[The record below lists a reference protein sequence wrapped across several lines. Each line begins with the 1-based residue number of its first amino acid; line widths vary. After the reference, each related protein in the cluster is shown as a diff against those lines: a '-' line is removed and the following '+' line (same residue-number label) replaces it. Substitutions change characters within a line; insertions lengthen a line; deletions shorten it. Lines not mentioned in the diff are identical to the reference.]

1 VAQGEQTIGVRAYG
15 VELRL
20 EADAPELL
28 EALTRLLPGTVGPA
42 GEAPDLEV
50 RARWLAG
57 PRERGRSWFPDPP
70 GPGAVGKRMHL
81 GADELVWFKTYRD
94 RDLQLRFGR
103 HDGRPLFEVA
113 YCYQPSAKKL
123 AEYPD
128 FKQKKFFDLLRYLVH
143 FPIAWHLERT
153 RGWSLLHASAVGRGD
168 RAVLVAGPGGAGK
181 TTTCLALVARA
192 GMALLGENLLLCDGA
207 RVHPVEEPIRLT
219 EESLALLGEDFRRLE
234 PIELGGGLKHKR
246 LFGLP
251 RAAAAPAAP
260 AALFLPRFAKPGYAR
275 RLEPGVA
282 CELIE
287 ASNRLTL
294 ELSDYAWYAAA
305 LDLLWPQPGTA
316 RGRLRVLE
324 RLTGTTPCWALGI
337 DRAAGVEPVV
347 EQVLR
352 CLEGTESES

>member
-1 VAQGEQTIGVRAYG
+1 VAERDQRIGIRACG

-20 EADAPELL
+20 GADAPELL
-28 EALTRLLPGTVGPA
+28 DAIAGLVPGLVGPP

-50 RARWLAG
+50 RAHWIGG
-57 PRERGRSWFPDPP
+57 PRDRGRSWFPDPP
-70 GPGAVGKRMHL
+70 GPGAVGKRMRI
-81 GADELVWFKTYRD
+81 GPDELVWFKTYRD
-94 RDLQLRFGR
+94 RDLQLRFAR
-103 HDGRPLFEVA
+103 RDRRPVFDVA
-113 YCYQPSAKKL
+113 YCYQPSTKKL
-123 AEYPD
+123 AEQPD

-153 RGWSLLHASAVGRGD
+153 RGWALLHASAVVRGD
-168 RAVLVAGPGGAGK
+168 RALLVAGPGGAGK
-181 TTTCLALVARA
+181 TTTCLALAARA
-192 GMALLGENLLLCDGA
+192 GMTLLGENLLLCDGA

-219 EESLALLGEDFRRLE
+219 EEGLALLGEDFRRLQ
-234 PIELGGGLKHKR
+234 PIELEGGLKRKR

-251 RAAAAPAAP
+251 RSAAAAAAP
-260 AALFLPRFAKPGYAR
+260 AALFLPRFAQPGYAR
-275 RLEPGVA
+275 RLEPAVA
-282 CELIE
+282 CELLE

-324 RLTGTTPCWALGI
+324 RLTSATPCWALGI

-347 EQVLR
+347 DRVLR
-352 CLEGTESES
+352 CLDATEPGS